1 MALDLDSLRSFVV
14 LSEQL
19 HFRRAAEILH
29 LSQPALSKQIRRMED
44 RLGGQLLIRRS
55 RGLHLTP
62 AGQLLQ
68 QHARQVIEDSES
80 AERITR
86 LALKGEAG
94 TLRVGFGIAVLAR
107 GLPNL
112 MLRFRKKFPHVDLSV
127 RNMSTSDQLQALS
140 DRKIDLGFVRLPVR
154 SEDIATIPIVK
165 ERLMIVFSE
174 ESFYEVKRG
183 LAALRNAPFIL
194 PCRADSASFYDHVF
208 RTCCAAGFVP
218 RVVQE
223 ADVFFTALN
232 LVRAGLGVSIAP
244 SAVQLMRVPQIRFA
258 ETRVPEAEWTI
269 GIAWNR
275 RSPQSVLAKNF
286 LRMARNSLSSSFQL
300 IRMRFHCATPQ
311 SSRAC
316 AKLCDELSP
325 FQQLANCCVLPETH
339 RPRVLLNPQQECR
352 KIAPTDLSAPRRE
365 RAAGC

>member
-1 MALDLDSLRSFVV
+1 MGLEVEDLRSFLV

-29 LSQPALSKQIRRMED
+29 VSQPALSKQIRRLEG

-62 AGQLLQ
+62 AGQVLLR
-68 QHARQVIEDSES
+68 HARQIVEDTDS
-80 AERITR
+80 AERVTQ

-112 MLRFRKKFPHVDLSV
+112 MLRFRKRFPHVDLSV
-127 RNMSTSDQLQALS
+127 RNMSTSDQLQALN
-140 DRKIDLGFVRLPVR
+140 DKKIDVGFVRLPVR
-154 SEDIATIPIVK
+154 TEDIETIPIVR
-165 ERLMIVFSE
+165 ERLMIVLSE
-174 ESFYEVKRG
+174 ESIYDAKSG
-183 LAALRNAPFIL
+183 LAALSRAPFIL

-208 RTCCAAGFVP
+208 RTCRAAGFMP

-244 SAVQLMRVPQIRFA
+244 SAVQLMRIPQIRFA
-258 ETRVPEAEWTI
+258 ETMIPEGKWDI

-275 RSPQSVLAKNF
+275 RCPRSILAENF
-286 LRMARNSLSSSFQL
+286 IRMACKLLSSA
-300 IRMRFHCATPQ
+300 I
-311 SSRAC
+311 
-316 AKLCDELSP
+316 K
-325 FQQLANCCVLPETH
+325 
-339 RPRVLLNPQQECR
+339 
-352 KIAPTDLSAPRRE
+352 
-365 RAAGC
+365 

>member
-1 MALDLDSLRSFVV
+1 MALELDDLRSFLV

-29 LSQPALSKQIRRMED
+29 VSQPALSKQIRRLED

-55 RGLHLTP
+55 RGLHLTS
-62 AGQLLQ
+62 AGQVLL
-68 QHARQVIEDSES
+68 QHARQVIEGAES
-80 AERITR
+80 AERVTR

-112 MLRFRKKFPHVDLSV
+112 MLRFRKRFPNVDLSV
-127 RNMSTSDQLQALS
+127 RNMSTSDQTQAL
-140 DRKIDLGFVRLPVR
+140 IDKRIDVGFVRLPIPT
-154 SEDIATIPIVK
+154 EDIETIPIVH
-165 ERLMIVFSE
+165 ERLMIVLSE
-174 ESFYEVKRG
+174 QAIHSAKDG
-183 LAALRNAPFIL
+183 LAALRSAPFIL

-208 RTCCAAGFVP
+208 RTCRAAGFVP

-258 ETRVPEAEWTI
+258 ETRIPEAEWSI

-275 RSPQSVLAKNF
+275 RCPRSVLVENF
-286 LRMARNSLSSSFQL
+286 IQMARKFLSST
-300 IRMRFHCATPQ
+300 I
-311 SSRAC
+311 
-316 AKLCDELSP
+316 K
-325 FQQLANCCVLPETH
+325 
-339 RPRVLLNPQQECR
+339 
-352 KIAPTDLSAPRRE
+352 
-365 RAAGC
+365 

>member
-1 MALDLDSLRSFVV
+1 MALELDDLRSFLI

-19 HFRRAAEILH
+19 HFRRAAEIVH
-29 LSQPALSKQIRRMED
+29 ISQPALSKQIRRLED

-55 RGLHLTP
+55 RGLHLTS
-62 AGQLLQ
+62 AGQVLL

-112 MLRFRKKFPHVDLSV
+112 MLRFRKRFPNVDLSV
-127 RNMSTSDQLQALS
+127 RNMSTSDQIQALS
-140 DRKIDLGFVRLPVR
+140 DRRIDVGFVRLPIR
-154 SEDIATIPIVK
+154 TEDIETIPIVK
-165 ERLMIVFSE
+165 ERLMIVLSE
-174 ESFYEVKRG
+174 QATHNAKNG
-183 LAALRNAPFIL
+183 LAALSSAPFIL

-208 RTCCAAGFVP
+208 RTCRAAGFVP
-218 RVVQE
+218 SVVQE

-258 ETRVPEAEWTI
+258 ETKIPEAEWSI

-275 RSPQSVLAKNF
+275 QCPRSVLAENF
-286 LRMARNSLSSSFQL
+286 IQMARKFLSST
-300 IRMRFHCATPQ
+300 I
-311 SSRAC
+311 
-316 AKLCDELSP
+316 K
-325 FQQLANCCVLPETH
+325 
-339 RPRVLLNPQQECR
+339 
-352 KIAPTDLSAPRRE
+352 
-365 RAAGC
+365 

>member
-1 MALDLDSLRSFVV
+1 MALDLGDLRSFLI

-29 LSQPALSKQIRRMED
+29 VSQPALSKHIRRLED

-62 AGQLLQ
+62 AGKVLM
-68 QHARQVIEDSES
+68 QHARQIVEDSAS

-94 TLRVGFGIAVLAR
+94 TLRIGFGIAVLAR

-112 MLRFRKKFPHVDLSV
+112 MLRFRKRFPNVDLSV
-127 RNMSTSDQLQALS
+127 RNMSTSDQLRALS
-140 DRKIDLGFVRLPVR
+140 DRKIEVGFVRLPVR
-154 SEDIATIPIVK
+154 AEDIATVPIVK
-165 ERLMIVFSE
+165 ERLMIVLSE
-174 ESFYEVKRG
+174 HATHNAKDG
-183 LAALRNAPFIL
+183 LAALSGAPFIL

-208 RTCCAAGFVP
+208 HTCRAAGFMP
-218 RVVQE
+218 TIVQE
-223 ADVFFTALN
+223 TDVFFTALN

-258 ETRVPEAEWTI
+258 ETRIPEGDWKI

-275 RSPQSVLAKNF
+275 RCTRSVLVENF
-286 LRMARNSLSSSFQL
+286 IQMARRFLSSAIQ
-300 IRMRFHCATPQ
+300 
-311 SSRAC
+311 
-316 AKLCDELSP
+316 
-325 FQQLANCCVLPETH
+325 
-339 RPRVLLNPQQECR
+339 
-352 KIAPTDLSAPRRE
+352 
-365 RAAGC
+365 